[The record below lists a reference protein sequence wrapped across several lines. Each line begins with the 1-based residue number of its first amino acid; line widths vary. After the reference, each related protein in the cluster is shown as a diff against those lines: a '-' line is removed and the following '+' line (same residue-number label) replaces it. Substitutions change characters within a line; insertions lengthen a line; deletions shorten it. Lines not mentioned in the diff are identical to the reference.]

1 MPDPDDD
8 FDAFDRLDA
17 DAEDYLSPE
26 EREARRKQFQ
36 DVVGKLR
43 QQRAEAL
50 ARGEAPPAPATTTDD
65 DDDELDADWD
75 EEHEGLLDDDGPL
88 DTDDTDDEEDY

>member
-1 MPDPDDD
+1 MPEPDDD
-8 FDAFDRLDA
+8 FDALDRLDA

-36 DVVGKLR
+36 DVVDRLR

-50 ARGEAPPAPATTTDD
+50 ARGEAPPTPATMD

-75 EEHEGLLDDDGPL
+75 EEHEGLLDRDDSPI
-88 DTDDTDDEEDY
+88 DTDDTDDEDY